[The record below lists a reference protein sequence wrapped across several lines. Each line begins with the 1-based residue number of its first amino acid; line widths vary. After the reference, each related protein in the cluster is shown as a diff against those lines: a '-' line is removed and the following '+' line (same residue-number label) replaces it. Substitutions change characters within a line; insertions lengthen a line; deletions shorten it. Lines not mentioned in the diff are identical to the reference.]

1 MLNYYWVYNRSFSI
15 MTLLQRQ
22 SYVLW
27 FNFISDRVLKWSNAK
42 PKNKDLKHFIQGV
55 SEIGQYVNQL
65 NIENKVLE
73 KKVSAVRDSKNQT
86 ILDLN
91 KQIEE
96 LQNKLKQYEI

>member
-1 MLNYYWVYNRSFSI
+1 

-22 SYVLW
+22 SYLLW
-27 FNFISDRVLKWSNAK
+27 FNFISEKVIKWSDAK

-55 SEIGQYVNQL
+55 SGIGQYVNQL

-73 KKVSAVRDSKNQT
+73 QRVTAVRDSKNQT
-86 ILDLN
+86 ILELN

-96 LQNKLKQYEI
+96 LENKLKQYEI

>member
-1 MLNYYWVYNRSFSI
+1 

-27 FNFISDRVLKWSNAK
+27 FNFISDKVLKWSNAK
-42 PKNKDLKHFIQGV
+42 PNNKDLKHFIQGV

-73 KKVSAVRDSKNQT
+73 KKVSAIRNSKNED
-86 ILDLN
+86 IIELLR
-91 KQIEE
+91 KIEE
-96 LQNKLKQYEI
+96 LENKLKQYEI

>member
-1 MLNYYWVYNRSFSI
+1 

-27 FNFISDRVLKWSNAK
+27 FNFISDRVIKWSDAK

-73 KKVSAVRDSKNQT
+73 QKVSAIRDSKNQT
-86 ILDLN
+86 ILELN
-91 KQIEE
+91 KQIEDLE
-96 LQNKLKQYEI
+96 NKLKKYNI

>member
-1 MLNYYWVYNRSFSI
+1 

-27 FNFISDRVLKWSNAK
+27 FNFISDRVIKWSDAK

-73 KKVSAVRDSKNQT
+73 QRATAVRDSKNQT
-86 ILDLN
+86 ILELN
-91 KQIEE
+91 KQIEDLE
-96 LQNKLKQYEI
+96 NKLKEYNIWVT

>member
-1 MLNYYWVYNRSFSI
+1 

-27 FNFISDRVLKWSNAK
+27 FNFISDRVIKWSDAK

-73 KKVSAVRDSKNQT
+73 QRVNAVRDSKNQT
-86 ILDLN
+86 ILELN

-96 LQNKLKQYEI
+96 LENKLKQYEI

>member
-1 MLNYYWVYNRSFSI
+1 

-27 FNFISDRVLKWSNAK
+27 FNFISDRVIKWSDAK

-73 KKVSAVRDSKNQT
+73 QRATAVRDSKNQT
-86 ILDLN
+86 ILELN

-96 LQNKLKQYEI
+96 LENKLKEYNI

>member
-1 MLNYYWVYNRSFSI
+1 

-22 SYVLW
+22 SYLLW
-27 FNFISDRVLKWSNAK
+27 FSFISNRALEWSNAK
-42 PKNKDLKHFIQGV
+42 PNNKDLKHFIQGV

-73 KKVSAVRDSKNQT
+73 KKVSAVRDSKNED
-86 ILDLN
+86 IIELN
-91 KQIEE
+91 KQIEV

>member
-1 MLNYYWVYNRSFSI
+1 

-42 PKNKDLKHFIQGV
+42 PNNKDLKHFIQGV

-65 NIENKVLE
+65 NIENKVLTQS
-73 KKVSAVRDSKNQT
+73 VSAVRNSKNED
-86 ILDLN
+86 IIELN
-91 KQIEE
+91 KKIKE

>member
-1 MLNYYWVYNRSFSI
+1 M

-27 FNFISDRVLKWSNAK
+27 FNFISDRVIKWSDAK
-42 PKNKDLKHFIQGV
+42 PKNKDLKHFIQGI

-73 KKVSAVRDSKNQT
+73 QKVGAIRDSKNQT
-86 ILDLN
+86 ILELN
-91 KQIEE
+91 KQIEDLE
-96 LQNKLKQYEI
+96 NKLKKYNI

>member
-1 MLNYYWVYNRSFSI
+1 

-27 FNFISDRVLKWSNAK
+27 FNFISDRVIKWSDAK

-73 KKVSAVRDSKNQT
+73 QRVTAVRDSKNQT
-86 ILDLN
+86 ILELN
-91 KQIEE
+91 KQIEDLE
-96 LQNKLKQYEI
+96 NKLKQYEI

>member
-1 MLNYYWVYNRSFSI
+1 MLIYYWVYNRSIS

-42 PKNKDLKHFIQGV
+42 PNNKDLKHFIQGV

-65 NIENKVLE
+65 NIENKVLTQS
-73 KKVSAVRDSKNQT
+73 VSAVRNSKNED
-86 ILDLN
+86 IIELN
-91 KQIEE
+91 KQIEV

>member
-1 MLNYYWVYNRSFSI
+1 

-22 SYVLW
+22 SYLLW
-27 FNFISDRVLKWSNAK
+27 FNFISEKVIKWSDAK

-65 NIENKVLE
+65 NIENNILE

-86 ILDLN
+86 ILELN
-91 KQIEE
+91 KQIEDLE
-96 LQNKLKQYEI
+96 NKLKQYES

>member
-1 MLNYYWVYNRSFSI
+1 

-27 FNFISDRVLKWSNAK
+27 FNFISDRVIKWSDAK

-65 NIENKVLE
+65 NIENNILE
-73 KKVSAVRDSKNQT
+73 KRVSAVRDSKNQT
-86 ILDLN
+86 ILELN
-91 KQIEE
+91 KQIENLE
-96 LQNKLKQYEI
+96 NKLKHYEI

>member
-1 MLNYYWVYNRSFSI
+1 

-65 NIENKVLE
+65 NIENKVLT
-73 KKVSAVRDSKNQT
+73 KSVSAVRNSKNED
-86 ILDLN
+86 IIELN
-91 KQIEE
+91 KKIEE

>member
-1 MLNYYWVYNRSFSI
+1 

-42 PKNKDLKHFIQGV
+42 PNNKDLKHFIQGV

-65 NIENKVLE
+65 NIENKVLIQS
-73 KKVSAVRDSKNQT
+73 VSAVRNSKNED
-86 ILDLN
+86 IIELN
-91 KQIEE
+91 KKIEE

>member
-1 MLNYYWVYNRSFSI
+1 

-22 SYVLW
+22 SYLLW
-27 FNFISDRVLKWSNAK
+27 FNFISEKVIKWSDAK

-65 NIENKVLE
+65 NIENNILE
-73 KKVSAVRDSKNQT
+73 QRVTAVRDSKNQT
-86 ILDLN
+86 ILELN

-96 LQNKLKQYEI
+96 LENKLKQYEI

>member
-1 MLNYYWVYNRSFSI
+1 

-27 FNFISDRVLKWSNAK
+27 FNFISDRVIKWSDAK

-65 NIENKVLE
+65 NIENNILE

-86 ILDLN
+86 ILELN
-91 KQIEE
+91 KQIENLE
-96 LQNKLKQYEI
+96 NKLKHYEI

>member
-1 MLNYYWVYNRSFSI
+1 

-27 FNFISDRVLKWSNAK
+27 FNFISDRVLKWSNAR

-65 NIENKVLE
+65 NIENKVLTQS
-73 KKVSAVRDSKNQT
+73 VSAVRNSKNED
-86 ILDLN
+86 IIELN
-91 KQIEE
+91 KQIEV

>member
-1 MLNYYWVYNRSFSI
+1 

-42 PKNKDLKHFIQGV
+42 PNNKDLKHFIQGV

-65 NIENKVLE
+65 NIENTVLTQS
-73 KKVSAVRDSKNQT
+73 VSAVRNSKNED
-86 ILDLN
+86 IIELN
-91 KQIEE
+91 KKIEE

>member
-1 MLNYYWVYNRSFSI
+1 

-27 FNFISDRVLKWSNAK
+27 FNFISDRVIKWSDAK

-73 KKVSAVRDSKNQT
+73 QRATAVRDSKNQT
-86 ILDLN
+86 ILELN
-91 KQIEE
+91 KQIEDLE
-96 LQNKLKQYEI
+96 NKLKQYEI

>member
-1 MLNYYWVYNRSFSI
+1 

-42 PKNKDLKHFIQGV
+42 PNNKDLKHFIQGV

-65 NIENKVLE
+65 NIENKVLTQS
-73 KKVSAVRDSKNQT
+73 VSAVRNSKNED
-86 ILDLN
+86 IIELN
-91 KQIEE
+91 KKIEV

>member
-1 MLNYYWVYNRSFSI
+1 

-27 FNFISDRVLKWSNAK
+27 FNFISDRVIKWSDAK

-73 KKVSAVRDSKNQT
+73 QRATAVRDSKNQT
-86 ILDLN
+86 ILELN

-96 LQNKLKQYEI
+96 LENKLKQYEI

>member
-1 MLNYYWVYNRSFSI
+1 

-27 FNFISDRVLKWSNAK
+27 FNFISDRVIKWSDAK

-73 KKVSAVRDSKNQT
+73 QRATAVRDSKNQT
-86 ILDLN
+86 ILELN
-91 KQIEE
+91 KQIEDLE
-96 LQNKLKQYEI
+96 NKLKEYNI

>member
-1 MLNYYWVYNRSFSI
+1 

-27 FNFISDRVLKWSNAK
+27 FNFISDRVIKWSDAK
-42 PKNKDLKHFIQGV
+42 PKNKDLKRFIQGV

-65 NIENKVLE
+65 NIENNILQ

-86 ILDLN
+86 ITELN
-91 KQIEE
+91 KQIENLE
-96 LQNKLKQYEI
+96 NKLKQYEI

>member
-1 MLNYYWVYNRSFSI
+1 

-42 PKNKDLKHFIQGV
+42 PNNKDLKHFIQGV

-65 NIENKVLE
+65 NIENKVLTQS
-73 KKVSAVRDSKNQT
+73 VSAVRNSKNED
-86 ILDLN
+86 IIELN
-91 KQIEE
+91 KKIEE

>member
-1 MLNYYWVYNRSFSI
+1 

-27 FNFISDRVLKWSNAK
+27 FNFISEKVIKWSDAK

-73 KKVSAVRDSKNQT
+73 QRVTAVRDSKNQT
-86 ILDLN
+86 ILELN
-91 KQIEE
+91 KLIEE
-96 LQNKLKQYEI
+96 LENKLKQYEI

>member
-1 MLNYYWVYNRSFSI
+1 

-27 FNFISDRVLKWSNAK
+27 FNFISDRVIKWSDAK

-73 KKVSAVRDSKNQT
+73 QRVTAVRDSKNQA
-86 ILDLN
+86 ILELN
-91 KQIEE
+91 KQIEDLE
-96 LQNKLKQYEI
+96 NKLKQYNI

>member
-1 MLNYYWVYNRSFSI
+1 

-27 FNFISDRVLKWSNAK
+27 FNFISDRVIKWSDAK

-65 NIENKVLE
+65 NIENNILE
-73 KKVSAVRDSKNQT
+73 KRVSAVRDSKNQT
-86 ILDLN
+86 ILELN
-91 KQIEE
+91 KQIEDLE
-96 LQNKLKQYEI
+96 NKLKKYNI

>member
-1 MLNYYWVYNRSFSI
+1 

-42 PKNKDLKHFIQGV
+42 PNNKDLKHFIQGV

-65 NIENKVLE
+65 NIENSVLT
-73 KKVSAVRDSKNQT
+73 KRIGLIRQGKNEAIQSLQKEIET
-86 ILDLN
+86 L
-91 KQIEE
+91 KEQINTQE
-96 LQNKLKQYEI
+96 L

>member
-1 MLNYYWVYNRSFSI
+1 

-65 NIENKVLE
+65 NIENKVLTQS
-73 KKVSAVRDSKNQT
+73 VSAVRNSKNED
-86 ILDLN
+86 IIELN
-91 KQIEE
+91 KQIEV

>member
-1 MLNYYWVYNRSFSI
+1 

-27 FNFISDRVLKWSNAK
+27 FNFISDRVIKWSDAK

-65 NIENKVLE
+65 NIENNILE
-73 KKVSAVRDSKNQT
+73 KRVSAVRDSKNQT
-86 ILDLN
+86 ILELN
-91 KQIEE
+91 KQIEDLE
-96 LQNKLKQYEI
+96 NKLKQYNI

>member
-1 MLNYYWVYNRSFSI
+1 

-42 PKNKDLKHFIQGV
+42 PNNKDLKHFIQGV

-65 NIENKVLE
+65 NIENKVLTQR
-73 KKVSAVRDSKNQT
+73 VSAVRDSKNED
-86 ILDLN
+86 IIELN
-91 KQIEE
+91 KQIEV
-96 LQNKLKQYEI
+96 LQNKLKHYEI

>member
-1 MLNYYWVYNRSFSI
+1 

-27 FNFISDRVLKWSNAK
+27 FNFISDRVIKWSDAK

-73 KKVSAVRDSKNQT
+73 QIVSAVRDSKNQT
-86 ILDLN
+86 ILELN
-91 KQIEE
+91 KQIEDLE
-96 LQNKLKQYEI
+96 NQLKQYNI